1 MAHFKA
7 KVDKAFIIQRDKK
20 ISKDNRPNPYFR
32 WDSEFVEFHQVK
44 VDKFQ
49 TLYDGY
55 EYDTYHEILGAVDYK
70 MYSKSGVHVSEYIQK
85 QIKAGKIDQLGIWM
99 WSRPWPGPLEEN
111 QIVEYEI
118 LDYVDAKEALKH
130 LNENNR
136 FTYPLEYDRI

>member
-20 ISKDNRPNPYFR
+20 ISEDNRPNPYFR

-99 WSRPWPGPLEEN
+99 WSRSWPGPLEEN

-136 FTYPLEYDRI
+136 FTYPLEYDRM

>member
-136 FTYPLEYDRI
+136 FTYPLEYDRM

>member
-1 MAHFKA
+1 MTHFKA
-7 KVDKAFIIQRDKK
+7 KVDKAFIIQRNKK
-20 ISKDNRPNPYFR
+20 VNEDNRPNPYFR
-32 WDSEFVEFHQVK
+32 WDSEFVEFHQAN

-85 QIKAGKIDQLGIWM
+85 QIKVGKIDQLGIWM
-99 WSRPWPGPLEEN
+99 WSKPWLGPLEEN
-111 QIVEYEI
+111 QVVEYDI

-130 LNENNR
+130 ISENNR
-136 FTYPLEYDRI
+136 FTYPL

>member
-1 MAHFKA
+1 MTHFKA
-7 KVDKAFIIQRDKK
+7 KVDKAFIIQRNKK
-20 ISKDNRPNPYFR
+20 VNEDNRPNPYFR
-32 WDSEFVEFHQVK
+32 WDSEFVEFHQAN

-85 QIKAGKIDQLGIWM
+85 QIKVGKIDQLGIWM
-99 WSRPWPGPLEEN
+99 WSKRWLGPLEEN
-111 QIVEYEI
+111 QVVEYDI

-130 LNENNR
+130 ISENNR
-136 FTYPLEYDRI
+136 FTYPL

>member
-7 KVDKAFIIQRDKK
+7 KVDKTFIIQRDKK
-20 ISKDNRPNPYFR
+20 ISEDNRPNPYFR

-99 WSRPWPGPLEEN
+99 WSRPWSGPLEEN
-111 QIVEYEI
+111 QVVEYEI
-118 LDYVDAKEALKH
+118 LDYVDAKEALKRI
-130 LNENNR
+130 NENNR

>member
-130 LNENNR
+130 INENNR

>member
-7 KVDKAFIIQRDKK
+7 KVDKAFIIQRNKK
-20 ISKDNRPNPYFR
+20 VNEDNRPNPYFR

-44 VDKFQ
+44 VDQFQ

-55 EYDTYHEILGAVDYK
+55 EYDTYHEVLGAIDYK

-85 QIKAGKIDQLGIWM
+85 QIKAGKIDHLGIWT

-111 QIVEYEI
+111 QVVEYEI
-118 LDYVDAKEALKH
+118 LDYVDAKQAIKNI
-130 LNENNR
+130 NENNR
-136 FTYPLEYDRI
+136 FTYPL

>member
-1 MAHFKA
+1 MTHFKA
-7 KVDKAFIIQRDKK
+7 KVDKAFIIQRDEKVNE
-20 ISKDNRPNPYFR
+20 DNRPNPYFR
-32 WDSEFVEFHQVK
+32 WDSEFVEFHQAK

-55 EYDTYHEILGAVDYK
+55 EYDTYHQMLGAIDYK

-85 QIKAGKIDQLGIWM
+85 QIRNSRIDKLGIWM

-111 QIVEYEI
+111 QVVEYKI
-118 LDYVDAKEALKH
+118 LDYVDAKDALKH
-130 LNENNR
+130 INKNNR

>member
-1 MAHFKA
+1 MAYFKA
-7 KVDKAFIIQRDKK
+7 KVDKAFITQRDKK
-20 ISKDNRPNPYFR
+20 ISEDKRPNPSFR
-32 WDSEFVEFHQVK
+32 WDSEFVEFHQAK

-85 QIKAGKIDQLGIWM
+85 QIKAGKIDQLGIWT
-99 WSRPWPGPLEEN
+99 WFRPWPGPLEEN

-130 LNENNR
+130 INENNR
-136 FTYPLEYDRI
+136 FTYPL